1 MTTLFISFHIG
12 VFPDG
17 RVVSGFVI
25 DLLLSVTTGPVQ
37 IQTGAYE
44 EVAGDFG
51 YSLSV
56 TSAQLQ
62 SSGQGMW
69 ENCQWH
75 VVRQCNSGSLHH

>member
-1 MTTLFISFHIG
+1 MTTLFISVHIG

-17 RVVSGFVI
+17 LVVSGFVI
-25 DLLLSVTTGPVQ
+25 DLLLSVTTGWVQ

-44 EVAGDFG
+44 EVASDCD
-51 YSLSV
+51 YSLPV

-62 SSGQGMW
+62 ISGQGMW

-75 VVRQCNSGSLHH
+75 VVRQCNFGFLHH